1 VDYHFNFTIVWRH
14 AWRLWWG
21 LGLSLQ
27 IALASLAIGMLIG
40 LLCAIAYA
48 DGRRATRTAVAG
60 YVEFIR
66 NTPLLLLVYLVFYGV
81 PSIGGFAYDATTSFI
96 ATLALYAGAQ
106 LTEVFRAGLDAV
118 PAGVVDA
125 GRAIGLT
132 PVGNLI
138 HVRLP
143 TALRVSLP
151 ALSNA
156 YIALFKDTA
165 LGSVIAVPELT
176 HAAQWINFNTFRILE
191 VYALLTPIYL
201 LTGWIILAALRLL
214 ERRFAIARPT

>member
-1 VDYHFNFTIVWRH
+1 MDYHFNFTIVWRH
-14 AWRLWWG
+14 ASRLWWG
-21 LGLSLQ
+21 LGLSLE
-27 IALASLAIGMLIG
+27 IAALSLLIGMTLGVI
-40 LLCAIAYA
+40 CAIAHT
-48 DGRRATRTAVAG
+48 DGNRAVRTAVAG

-66 NTPLLLLVYLVFYGV
+66 NTPLLLLIYLVFYGV
-81 PSIGGFAYDATTSFI
+81 PSIGGFAYDATTSFV
-96 ATLALYAGAQ
+96 ATLAFYAGAQ

-132 PVGNLI
+132 PIANLI

-143 TALRVSLP
+143 TALRVALP
-151 ALSNA
+151 SLSNA

-165 LGSVIAVPELT
+165 LGTVIAVPELT
-176 HAAQWINFNTFRILE
+176 HQAQWINANTFRILE
-191 VYALLTPIYL
+191 IYALLTPIYL

>member
-1 VDYHFNFTIVWRH
+1 VDYQFNFTLVWRH

-27 IALASLAIGMLIG
+27 IALASLGIGMVIG
-40 LLCAIAYA
+40 IICAIAYT
-48 DGRRATRTAVAG
+48 DGGRAMRTAVAG

-66 NTPLLLLVYLVFYGV
+66 NTPLLLLVYLVFYGI
-81 PSIGGFAYDATTSFI
+81 PSVGGFAYDATTSFI
-96 ATLALYAGAQ
+96 ATLAFYAGAQ

-132 PVGNLI
+132 RWGNLV

-143 TALRVSLP
+143 TCLRIGLP

-156 YIALFKDTA
+156 YISLFKDTA

-176 HAAQWINFNTFRILE
+176 HGAQWINFNTFRILE

-201 LTGWIILAALRLL
+201 VTGWIILAALRLL
-214 ERRFAIARPT
+214 ERRFAIAVRA